1 MLKKMLPSVI
11 IIAIAIAGTAAMVM
25 TKSPPQAIEKSAQK
39 TLVNVITA
47 KSSNITFVIPSQ
59 GIVQPR
65 TKTTIVTEVS
75 GLVVSVSTDFVV
87 GGFFNQGDILLTL
100 DPIDYQVAL
109 EQARANVLTA
119 QAIYSREQAMAQQAG
134 REWDLTGKSRSE
146 APILALRTPYLKEAE
161 AGLLFAKAQLKRALR
176 KLEQTIIRAPYTGLV
191 REKFVDVGQYAG
203 VGSTIAKTFAIDY
216 AEVRLPLANSDLQ
229 FLKLPSATN
238 SRRSAGEALAKIR
251 PNNHLE
257 VELSSTIGGTEYRW
271 QASIVRTEGVIDSNT
286 RMHYAIAE
294 IADPYGLQHEGT
306 TAALTVGSFVNARIQ
321 GLSYDNIFAIPHS
334 VIRGDNQVL
343 VMDETQQLQIRRI
356 NIIRSDQT
364 LNWVDSGLVDGDNII
379 TTALNI
385 PIAGMPLALF
395 PDDL

>member
-238 SRRSAGEALAKIR
+238 SRRSAGEALANIR

>member
-1 MLKKMLPSVI
+1 
-11 IIAIAIAGTAAMVM
+11 
-25 TKSPPQAIEKSAQK
+25 
-39 TLVNVITA
+39 
-47 KSSNITFVIPSQ
+47 
-59 GIVQPR
+59 
-65 TKTTIVTEVS
+65 
-75 GLVVSVSTDFVV
+75 VSTDFVV

-203 VGSTIAKTFAIDY
+203 VGSAIAKTFAIDY

-343 VMDETQQLQIRRI
+343 VMDETQQLEIRRI

-364 LNWVDSGLVDGDNII
+364 LNWVGSGLVDGDNII

-385 PIAGMPLALF
+385 PIVGMPLALF

>member
-1 MLKKMLPSVI
+1 M
-11 IIAIAIAGTAAMVM
+11 
-25 TKSPPQAIEKSAQK
+25 
-39 TLVNVITA
+39 
-47 KSSNITFVIPSQ
+47 
-59 GIVQPR
+59 
-65 TKTTIVTEVS
+65 
-75 GLVVSVSTDFVV
+75 
-87 GGFFNQGDILLTL
+87 
-100 DPIDYQVAL
+100 
-109 EQARANVLTA
+109 
-119 QAIYSREQAMAQQAG
+119 
-134 REWDLTGKSRSE
+134 
-146 APILALRTPYLKEAE
+146 
-161 AGLLFAKAQLKRALR
+161 
-176 KLEQTIIRAPYTGLV
+176 
-191 REKFVDVGQYAG
+191 
-203 VGSTIAKTFAIDY
+203 GSTIAKTFAIDY

-238 SRRSAGEALAKIR
+238 SRRSAGEALANIR